1 MVLQDTW
8 LFEGTIRDNIAYGR
22 PDATE
27 EQILEA
33 ARATFVDRFVH
44 SLPDGYDTVI
54 DEEGSQP
61 VGAASASWSR
71 SRGRSS
77 PTRRC

>member
-8 LFEGTIRDNIAYGR
+8 LFQGTIRENIAYGR

-27 EQILEA
+27 EEILEA
-33 ARATFVDRFVH
+33 ARATYVDRFVH
-44 SLPDGYDTVI
+44 SLPDGLRHRARR
-54 DEEGSQP
+54 GGRQHLARARSSCSP
-61 VGAASASWSR
+61 